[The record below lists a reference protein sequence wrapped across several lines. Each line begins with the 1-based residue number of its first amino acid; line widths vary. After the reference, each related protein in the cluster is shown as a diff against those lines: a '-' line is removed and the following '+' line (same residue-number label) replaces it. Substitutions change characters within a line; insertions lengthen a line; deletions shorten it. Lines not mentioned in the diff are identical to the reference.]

1 VLVNPHFPAPQ
12 SPAYPTPN
20 RSPLHT
26 EEAPCDLFA
35 KTEPPVAQFS
45 LFGPNPPTLTRQL
58 IPTSQPF
65 NPRLT
70 PPQIGPLYTLKRPPV
85 ICSQKLSPGV
95 TRKCDLHLGS
105 PIQTSTDGIAGC
117 LMRDDVCQVM
127 PDVPIYFLNRKVL
140 WEFVRN
146 GSMSSQ
152 LTELWVG
159 MFWSYDPDI
168 LITT

>member
-1 VLVNPHFPAPQ
+1 MLWTI
-12 SPAYPTPN
+12 TP
-20 RSPLHT
+20 RGGL
-26 EEAPCDLFA
+26 
-35 KTEPPVAQFS
+35 QF
-45 LFGPNPPTLTRQL
+45 
-58 IPTSQPF
+58 
-65 NPRLT
+65 
-70 PPQIGPLYTLKRPPV
+70 
-85 ICSQKLSPGV
+85 V
-95 TRKCDLHLGS
+95 TRKCDLHPGS

-117 LMRDDVCQVM
+117 SMRDDVCQVM